1 MKTPARKSLFAIAT
15 IAAFTLAGVPS
26 GKAADFTWLNGASVN
41 WNLNGSWVGGA
52 FPPVANTDNDVF
64 FNGNTTQ
71 NFTFLGATRN
81 VRSITFGSTL
91 QSSNN
96 ATFDIQTATSL
107 NTGSA
112 NLVFDAGVGNN
123 ATVTVENN
131 ASALA
136 QIQLGRSGNGNVIL
150 TSNLTINHNDADS
163 AALLFDG
170 VVTGAGTI
178 TKNGVGRIRLL
189 RGNTAWSGGINI
201 NQGEVDFSNVPGS
214 SGTGTIRLGETASA
228 NNVILRF
235 GGNGGAGN
243 YANNIVVSSGD
254 GNRTIQR
261 FNSPNGVG
269 ISTVVGNTTN
279 TVDLSAGKSLVF
291 DIQNFGANN
300 DLITLNS
307 SIFGSGGVVKSN
319 TGRLILA
326 GTNNTYTGGTTI
338 SGGTVALSGVSASLG
353 NATNTLTVNTGGTL
367 NLNAVSAGVGSLN
380 GTGGSI
386 ANSSGSATLTI
397 GNGDAT
403 GGSYAGAISSGAGTL
418 ALTKVGTGTQ
428 TLTGNNTYTG
438 ATAVSGGT
446 LSLARSGGES
456 LSSTASVTVSTGATL
471 LLSQSDQVNN
481 SASVTLSGGT
491 IRRDGN
497 VTEVFGALNLTV
509 ASFLDYGAGA
519 ANTLRFGTYTP
530 TSLLTV
536 QNFAVGNK
544 LQFGNTISAG
554 DLSNPALFSFSSAIT
569 TGTEGGFFTITA
581 IPETSTYVAALGLA
595 GLMLWPVA
603 RKRILG

>member
-1 MKTPARKSLFAIAT
+1 MKTPDRKSLFAIAT
-15 IAAFTLAGVPS
+15 IAALTIAGVPS
-26 GKAADFTWLNGASVN
+26 GQAADFTWQNGTN
-41 WNLNGSWVGGA
+41 TDWNLNASWVGGS

-64 FNGNTTQ
+64 FSGNTTQ
-71 NFTFLGATRN
+71 NVTFIGATRN

-96 ATFDIQTATSL
+96 ATFDIRTYATIGATARDLVL
-107 NTGSA
+107 N
-112 NLVFDAGVGNN
+112 AGVGNT
-123 ATVTVENN
+123 ATITVENN

-136 QIQLGRSGNGNVIL
+136 SIRLGINAGGFVTL
-150 TSNLTINHNDADS
+150 TSSTTINQNDSDMPLS
-163 AALLFDG
+163 FDG
-170 VVTGAGTI
+170 RVNGAGTI
-178 TKNGVGRIRLL
+178 TKNGVGLVSLSRD
-189 RGNTAWSGGINI
+189 NSGWTGGLNI
-201 NQGEVDFSNVPGS
+201 NQGTVDFLGNFNST
-214 SGTGTIRLGETASA
+214 GTGAIRIGETASA
-228 NNVILRF
+228 NDALLRF
-235 GGNGGAGN
+235 GGSGN
-243 YANNIVVSSGD
+243 TGNRAINIVVSSGA

-261 FNSPNGVG
+261 LNSANAAGVV
-269 ISTVVGNTTN
+269 TAVGATTN

-291 DIQNFGANN
+291 DVENFGANN

-338 SGGTVALSGVSASLG
+338 SGGTVSLSGSLASLG

-386 ANSSGSATLTI
+386 ANSSGSATLTV
-397 GNGDAT
+397 GNGNAT
-403 GGSYAGAISSGAGTL
+403 GGSYAGAISSGTGTL
-418 ALTKVGTGTQ
+418 ALTKLGTGTQ
-428 TLTGNNTYTG
+428 TLTGNNTFTG

-446 LSLARSGGES
+446 LNLARSGGEA
-456 LSSTASVTVSTGATL
+456 LSATASVTVSTGATL

-497 VTEVFGALNLTV
+497 VSEVFGNLNLTA

-554 DLSNPALFSFSSAIT
+554 DLSNPALFSFSSAFT

-595 GLMLWPVA
+595 GLMLWPGA
-603 RKRILG
+603 RKRIFG